1 MSLNRTSSS
10 KSSSERGEAANGRL
24 APTNADRALA
34 TGLFV
39 DIQDHQCPL
48 VFHEIYDVKM
58 FGIEK
63 CHPFDAGKWGRVYAK
78 LKEWQL
84 VSDDTIVRP
93 MEATKSDLL
102 IAHTKLQ
109 VLF

>member
-1 MSLNRTSSS
+1 MPVCGNP
-10 KSSSERGEAANGRL
+10 GRDGKCGQCEL
-24 APTNADRALA
+24 FQRTNADRALA
-34 TGLFV
+34 TDLLV
-39 DIQDHQCPL
+39 DISDHQCPL

-102 IAHTKLQ
+102 IAHTKL
-109 VLF
+109 